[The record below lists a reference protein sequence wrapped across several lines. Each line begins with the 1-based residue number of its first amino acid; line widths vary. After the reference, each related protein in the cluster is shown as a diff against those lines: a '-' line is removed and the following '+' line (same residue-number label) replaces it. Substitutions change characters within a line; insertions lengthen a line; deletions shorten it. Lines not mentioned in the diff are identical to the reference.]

1 MKPKPPGS
9 PEMEFLALLVHRGHV
24 PPTLA
29 QGWLP
34 RLQRGEALDELLCEQ
49 PGFTPERVARL
60 RRTRGGEL
68 PEIPG
73 YEILSALGH
82 GGTADVFRAREKK
95 SGRTLALKVLKPAAA
110 QQGQTLRSFLSEA
123 RLLKELE
130 HPGLVKGEGAA
141 KYAPPG
147 ESELYFARLEC
158 IEGKTLL
165 EWLDGGQVFQESVAL
180 EIILAVA
187 ETLAY
192 LASRQL
198 VHRDIK
204 PGNVMLTLEGKV
216 KLIDLGFAAGMGDR
230 TNPEGTTSGTVGYL
244 SPEQAR
250 GAAEADLRSDIYSLG
265 VTLFH
270 LVVGRLPFESSDD
283 AEVLRMQVM
292 QALNAPEL
300 KRRGFS
306 PHLSYFIEKMMSKEA
321 ELRYQSWEELIEDIG
336 AQVRGREEFDL
347 DREPQAQKSPHSPN
361 SSPNSRPR
369 RRF

>member
-1 MKPKPPGS
+1 MKSHPDV
-9 PEMEFLALLVHRGHV
+9 EFLALLVHRGHL
-24 PPTLA
+24 PAPQA
-29 QGWLP
+29 QALLP
-34 RLQRGEALDELLCEQ
+34 RLQQGEVLDELLRSSA
-49 PGFTPERVARL
+49 GFSPERVARL
-60 RRTRGGEL
+60 RRTRGGEQ

-73 YEILSALGH
+73 YEILAALGQ

-95 SGRTLALKVLKPAAA
+95 SGRLLALKVLKPTAAA
-110 QQGQTLRSFLSEA
+110 QPATLKAFLAEA

-130 HPGLVKGEGAA
+130 HPGLVRGEGAA
-141 KYAPPG
+141 KYAPSG
-147 ESELYFARLEC
+147 EPEVFFARMEC

-165 EWLDGGQVFQESVAL
+165 EWLDGGQVFEEEVAL
-180 EIILAVA
+180 AIILSVA

-216 KLIDLGFAAGMGDR
+216 KLIDLGFAASQGQR
-230 TNPEGTTSGTVGYL
+230 TNSADTASGTVGYL

-292 QALNAPEL
+292 QALSAPEL

-321 ELRYQSWEELIEDIG
+321 ELRYQSWEELIEDIS
-336 AQVRGREEFDL
+336 AQLRGRDQLDL
-347 DREPQAQKSPHSPN
+347 DRERETPHARKSPN
-361 SSPNSRPR
+361 ARPR